1 MTDPS
6 TPLTHQRADGAVHMV
21 DVSAKDETK
30 RIAVAQA
37 VLVTRADVVELLVS
51 GNLPKGEALAQARIA
66 GILAAKQTSALIP
79 LCHPLF
85 LTGADVD
92 FTATGDR
99 VRIVATVST
108 TGKTGVEMEA
118 LTAVSIAA
126 LTLYDM
132 VKAVDR
138 SAVIT
143 DVTLV
148 SKSGGA
154 SGTYLRDEPAADA
167 TTEAP

>member
-1 MTDPS
+1 MTDS
-6 TPLTHQRADGAVHMV
+6 RTPLTHQRADGAVHMV
-21 DVSAKDETK
+21 DVSAKEETK
-30 RIAVAQA
+30 RVAVAQA

-66 GILAAKQTSALIP
+66 GILAAKQTSSLIP

-85 LTGADVD
+85 LTGADLD

-99 VRIVATVST
+99 VRIEATVST

-118 LTAVSIAA
+118 LTAASVAA

-138 SAVIT
+138 AAVIT

-154 SGTYLRDEPAADA
+154 SGTYTRSQTDDGTP
-167 TTEAP
+167 